1 MQAAF
6 ARLAA
11 LWYGLGSCSRTVVV
25 DKDLC
30 SMYIIPLFTVLFN
43 SVTISIQ
50 SSEVQKHRRCGL
62 LKEPRLA
69 GPGLARVRCTKKS
82 MKTDIDIKV
91 SFCKREHANFG
102 I

>member
-50 SSEVQKHRRCGL
+50 SSEVQKHRRGAAASG
-62 LKEPRLA
+62 PRPSQ
-69 GPGLARVRCTKKS
+69 GKVYKKIHEDRHRYKGFFLQTRACQLWNLIS
-82 MKTDIDIKV
+82 LY
-91 SFCKREHANFG
+91 
-102 I
+102 